1 MFKKFIIH
9 SFAITGIAMVAR
21 DLLTIAAVKCSSKS
35 EIANAYLV
43 GTLVRTYADID
54 LIESGMTEEEIEYAK
69 DVYRISKELK

>member
-9 SFAITGIAMVAR
+9 SLAITGLAMVTR
-21 DLLTIAAVKCSSKS
+21 DLLTITAVKCSSKP
-35 EIANAYLV
+35 EIAKAYLV